1 MKCLKCGKESKYE
14 FCRECKEI
22 KHNACAMVSQNRT
35 KLIKLLMGKRLT
47 PEWFEKFI
55 LYTNNILKYWKIYME
70 YKQEKEY
77 KTLKIISWA
86 TMLSSVLLAIRSITS
101 IVIVRI

>member
-47 PEWFEKFI
+47 PE
-55 LYTNNILKYWKIYME
+55 
-70 YKQEKEY
+70 
-77 KTLKIISWA
+77 
-86 TMLSSVLLAIRSITS
+86 
-101 IVIVRI
+101 